1 MERLELVMLDTSLN
15 TGFIAVQFLIG
26 CAASATATMSSATDT
41 DFLVVGSGPAGAAL
55 GAFLGQNGK
64 MELFNDVKD

>member
-1 MERLELVMLDTSLN
+1 M
-15 TGFIAVQFLIG
+15 
-26 CAASATATMSSATDT
+26 DT

-64 MELFNDVKD
+64 MEHVKDMNIVFQSNFH